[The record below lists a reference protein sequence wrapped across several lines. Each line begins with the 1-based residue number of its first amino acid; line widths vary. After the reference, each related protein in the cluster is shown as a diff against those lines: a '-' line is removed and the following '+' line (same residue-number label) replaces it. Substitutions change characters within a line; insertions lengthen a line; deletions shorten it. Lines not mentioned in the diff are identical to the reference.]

1 MNTSPVI
8 EIRGERFAL
17 IPEQEYLKLLGH
29 VAPDELTES
38 DPFDM
43 TDLVDADEFIG
54 KAIGRTLKTAR
65 AAAGLTQAQ
74 LAKKLKKSQAMVSSA
89 ERGTIEIGPGYLR
102 SVLKGCGLPMNW
114 TPPKPTPSQ

>member
-1 MNTSPVI
+1 MTISPVI

-29 VAPDELTES
+29 VVPDTS
-38 DPFDM
+38 TDPDPFDL
-43 TDLVDADEFIG
+43 TDLVDADELMG
-54 KAIGRTLKTAR
+54 KAIGRTLKAAR

-74 LAKKLKKSQAMVSSA
+74 LAKKLRKSQAMVSSA

-102 SVLKGCGLPMNW
+102 SVLKGCGLPMDW
-114 TPPKPTPSQ
+114 TPLKPISDR